1 MNFLI
6 SVRPN
11 LPTRFHLM
19 LRQILINLGCDT
31 IPFSP
36 PVVKCVFHQVPWI
49 LGWLKDPFVKKLTLI
64 LNPDPC
70 FSPVHQLFITNIV
83 SSSFKQP
90 VNEMRLSNRWS
101 YKSGL
106 WVEKLVIYPRFRGLV
121 VTQSPSDLYK
131 DILLVVR
138 WGTFCLC
145 FPSVSTSAANP
156 AGEFAPWCSLSFAP
170 NFTSSFCSDNVKL
183 EERRSLS
190 LFKHEKKTEA
200 IKLSSQL

>member
-19 LRQILINLGCDT
+19 LWQVLINLSCDT

-36 PVVKCVFHQVPWI
+36 PAVKCVFHQASLI
-49 LGWLKDPFVKKLTLI
+49 LGWLKDPFVKKLTLV

-70 FSPVHQLFITNIV
+70 FSPVRQLFITNIV

-101 YKSGL
+101 YKSGV
-106 WVEKLVIYPRFRGLV
+106 WVEKLVIYPRFRGLLV
-121 VTQSPSDLYK
+121 QHPLWLIKTSCLLSDEELFAFVFHQFPPLQQIPLLNLPCGAAYLLLLISHHPS
-131 DILLVVR
+131 
-138 WGTFCLC
+138 
-145 FPSVSTSAANP
+145 
-156 AGEFAPWCSLSFAP
+156 APITW
-170 NFTSSFCSDNVKL
+170 N
-183 EERRSLS
+183 
-190 LFKHEKKTEA
+190 
-200 IKLSSQL
+200 

>member
-19 LRQILINLGCDT
+19 LWQVLINLSCDT

-36 PVVKCVFHQVPWI
+36 PAVKCVFHQASLI
-49 LGWLKDPFVKKLTLI
+49 LGWLKDPFVKKLTLV

-70 FSPVHQLFITNIV
+70 FSPVRQLFITNIV

-101 YKSGL
+101 YKSGV
-106 WVEKLVIYPRFRGLV
+106 WVEKLVIYPRFRGLLV
-121 VTQSPSDLYK
+121 QQPPLTYK
-131 DILLVVR
+131 DVLFVVG

-156 AGEFAPWCSLSFAP
+156 AVEFALWCSLSFAP

-190 LFKHEKKTEA
+190 RIKHEKKTEA
-200 IKLSSQL
+200 IKL